1 MLIRGPTPGRRRAA
15 RILRALIGAAAL
27 AALAVPAADARPVID
42 AAGAEIEA
50 PAERAALVRYAA
62 QFTGTPYRWGGSS
75 PAGFDCSGLVRYVYA
90 RFGVQM
96 EHFSGAQYA
105 AYPKVARDD
114 LQPGDLVFFAGRGHV
129 GIYIGGERFIHATH
143 SGDHVRVSKLSEG
156 WYQTGYA
163 GAVRPP
169 YPAGASSTVGP
180 VTRKPGG
187 IRSMSSRALVA

>member
-1 MLIRGPTPGRRRAA
+1 M
-15 RILRALIGAAAL
+15 
-27 AALAVPAADARPVID
+27 PAADARPVID

-50 PAERAALVRYAA
+50 PAERAALVEYAG

-114 LQPGDLVFFAGRGHV
+114 LQPGDLVFFAGSDGTRASPGHV
-129 GIYIGGERFIHATH
+129 GIVIGGGKMVEAFAT
-143 SGDHVRVSKLSEG
+143 GFPIRIAP
-156 WYQTGYA
+156 YTGRDAVGFTRPWQHQGVQLA
-163 GAVRPP
+163 GKR
-169 YPAGASSTVGP
+169 T
-180 VTRKPGG
+180 GG
-187 IRSMSSRALVA
+187 

>member
-1 MLIRGPTPGRRRAA
+1 MP
-15 RILRALIGAAAL
+15 RALIGAAAV

-42 AAGAEIEA
+42 AGDAGGE
-50 PAERAALVRYAA
+50 PPVERAALVRYAA
-62 QFTGTPYRWGGSS
+62 TFSGTPYRWGGSS
-75 PAGFDCSGLVRYVYA
+75 PGGFDCSGLVRYVYA

-96 EHFSGAQYA
+96 EHFTGAQYA

-129 GIYIGGERFIHATH
+129 GIYIGRGRFIHATH

-156 WYQTGYA
+156 WYRTGYA

-187 IRSMSSRALVA
+187 IRSVSSRALAA